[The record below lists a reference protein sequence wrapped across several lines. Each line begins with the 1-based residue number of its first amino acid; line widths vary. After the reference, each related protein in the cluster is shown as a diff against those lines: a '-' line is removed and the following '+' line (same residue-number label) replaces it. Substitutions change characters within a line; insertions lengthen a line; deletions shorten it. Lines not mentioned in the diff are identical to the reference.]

1 MIPPEI
7 EAYLRERYRGF
18 EHHTHASAGS
28 AQYLAAAEHV
38 SGRRVAKTVV
48 LKLHG
53 ELALA
58 VVAAPDRVNMAPLEE
73 AIGSPAELA
82 VEAEFSERFRP
93 CDAGAEPPLAM
104 FGVPIFV
111 DDKLIREPV
120 LVMPAGTH
128 DDAVILD
135 ASEWMWCERVQPI
148 VGLGGRA
155 PAASRSRSS
164 SSRNAPKQRLEM
176 TPCW

>member
-7 EAYLRERYRGF
+7 EAYLRERYHWF

-38 SGRRVAKTVV
+38 SGHRVAKTVV

-53 ELALA
+53 ELVLA
-58 VVAAPDRVNMAPLEE
+58 VVAAPDFVNLAPLEE
-73 AIGSPAELA
+73 VTGSPAKLA

-93 CDAGAEPPLAM
+93 CDAGAEPPLAI

-111 DDKLIREPV
+111 DDKLIRERA
-120 LVMPAGTH
+120 LVMPGGTH

-155 PAASRSRSS
+155 PAAARRRSS
-164 SSRNAPKQRLEM
+164 SSRRAPTRRLEM